1 MSQETNLNV
10 SPYFDDYDPQKD
22 YYKVLFK
29 PGYPVQARE
38 LNTLQSIAQNQTEQ
52 FGKHL
57 FKEGSVVIPG
67 QLKYENPLYAV
78 QIESEYNGIPVSVYF
93 NDLKGVKVKGLTSGV
108 SAEVVILLTDTD
120 SEKGNYTLY
129 VKYLGSGGD
138 NFDTKIFS
146 SSETLI
152 LESDVSFGNNSFL
165 QTGEGFANTISENAI
180 SEGSAVTV
188 SEGVYFVRGVFA
200 RVETQ
205 TILLDQYGINP
216 SYKVGF
222 DVLETIV
229 NSDEDDTLFDNSKGF
244 SNFAAPGADRFK
256 IELRLSKR
264 EVDDLNTDSF
274 VEILRINGGTPQF
287 FDENPQYN
295 LIREELARRTFDESG
310 DYFVK
315 PFTVNV
321 RDSLNDRVLN
331 RGIYFEG
338 QTTVEGNNPSE
349 YSMVYHWSRKGIC

>member
-1 MSQETNLNV
+1 M
-10 SPYFDDYDPQKD
+10 
-22 YYKVLFK
+22 
-29 PGYPVQARE
+29 
-38 LNTLQSIAQNQTEQ
+38 
-52 FGKHL
+52 
-57 FKEGSVVIPG
+57 
-67 QLKYENPLYAV
+67 YAV

-274 VEILRINGGTPQF
+274 VEILRINGGAHNF
-287 FDENPQYN
+287 
-295 LIREELARRTFDESG
+295 LMKIHS
-310 DYFVK
+310 
-315 PFTVNV
+315 
-321 RDSLNDRVLN
+321 
-331 RGIYFEG
+331 I
-338 QTTVEGNNPSE
+338 
-349 YSMVYHWSRKGIC
+349 I